1 MMINLQALLPLASLI
16 KGKDSEKVK
25 TIAEGV
31 AAVLSGTAES
41 VDVTATVTSDTL
53 KQLATTAC
61 DSCQVRALV
70 KEMMAR

>member
-1 MMINLQALLPLASLI
+1 MINLKTLLPFLSLI

-31 AAVLSGTAES
+31 AAVLSGTADS

-53 KQLATTAC
+53 KSLTASSC
-61 DSCQVRALV
+61 DSCPLRALV